1 MYEYILFSNNVLYV
15 KAMMEASSLE
25 QIETARSSVAK
36 RPSRARGS
44 RQRGAEDEDEE
55 GERVP
60 EEGAFVDSF
69 PQAGAFMRQFKRGG
83 LPEGAP
89 LDHQHYPRPETCLFN
104 VVRRILSVRSLLL
117 LSVSLFVSLVSVQ
130 LTFHR

>member
-1 MYEYILFSNNVLYV
+1 MYV
-15 KAMMEASSLE
+15 KAMMEAGSLE
-25 QIETARSSVAK
+25 QMKTARSSLGK

-44 RQRGAEDEDEE
+44 RQRGVEDEDEE

-60 EEGAFVDSF
+60 EEGALVDSF

-89 LDHQHYPRPETCLFN
+89 LDHQHYPRPETCLFE
-104 VVRRILSVRSLLL
+104 VVRRILSVRSLLPLSISLVVSL
-117 LSVSLFVSLVSVQ
+117 LSQFSKLSTVNVGHV
-130 LTFHR
+130 